1 MAMPTL
7 PPAYAGLEGLL
18 DLAEDGSVDIRATLL
33 RVLTDLYVQKRSQ
46 SAEDERH
53 YTELALR
60 LIGEVDEDTRE
71 SVAIKLA
78 GYPLAPRAVILRL
91 ARDVPEVASPVLRH
105 SPVLTP
111 EDLKLIAR
119 ELGEVYAALIARR
132 GEPDAEPPAT
142 RPPAEELSELFF
154 AASGPERR
162 LILTN
167 LDYMGA
173 GPAAPATAPPAPDVA
188 RRLETAA
195 LQHNAEKFARELE
208 HALAISDTQAR
219 RIVGDAHGEP
229 IVVAAKAL
237 GLPRDALQ
245 RILLFVNPAV
255 GQSVERVFDLAG
267 LYDDLSPEAARH
279 MVSIWRQS
287 DAPAARAPRPQAAE
301 RRSSA
306 ARPEVVDKPRQPA
319 PQWAPRRRIS
329 TER

>member
-1 MAMPTL
+1 MPTL

-18 DLAEDGSVDIRATLL
+18 HLAQDGNVDIRATLL
-33 RVLTDLYVQKRSQ
+33 RVLTDLYVQRRLQ

-71 SVAIKLA
+71 AVAIKLA

-111 EDLKLIAR
+111 EDLQLVAR

-132 GEPDAEPPAT
+132 GQPGAESPLAAT

-154 AASGPERR
+154 AASGTERR

-167 LDYMGA
+167 LDYMSPGA
-173 GPAAPATAPPAPDVA
+173 GAAPASAPTSPDVA
-188 RRLETAA
+188 RRLEAA
-195 LQHNAEKFARELE
+195 AFQHNTEKFARELE
-208 HALAISDTQAR
+208 HALAISDAQAR

-255 GQSVERVFDLAG
+255 GQSVERVFDLSG
-267 LYDDLSPEAARH
+267 LYDELTPEAARH

-287 DAPAARAPRPQAAE
+287 DAPAGRSVQPQAQ
-301 RRSSA
+301 RRSSE
-306 ARPEVVDKPRQPA
+306 ARQELPEKPRQPA